1 MTPRTRGAVFIA
13 LAVAGL
19 AFATVDTPLHPAGLA
34 IAALFFFLATGVFSR
49 AGGLAHSLQPLVRIS
64 VRVEIRGLP
73 LEGGAIFEVESIK
86 AVGAGLLIHLRAAS
100 GGSRRLLKIAQPR
113 SPRPEQSR
121 FEIGSAAYVSWAGAR
136 QPLVAGTKAPAVVL
150 IPVS

>member
-1 MTPRTRGAVFIA
+1 MTPRTRGGLFIV

-19 AFATVDTPLHPAGLA
+19 AFAALDTPLRLVGVT
-34 IAALFFFLATGVFSR
+34 IAALFLFLAASIFSR
-49 AGGLAHSLQPLVRIS
+49 AGGLARSLQPLVRKS

-73 LEGGAIFEVESIK
+73 LEGDAIFEVDSIK

-113 SPRPEQSR
+113 CPKLEEHR
-121 FEIGSAAYVSWAGAR
+121 FEIGSAAYVSWAGTRRPPA
-136 QPLVAGTKAPAVVL
+136 AGTKAPAVVL
-150 IPVS
+150 FPAS